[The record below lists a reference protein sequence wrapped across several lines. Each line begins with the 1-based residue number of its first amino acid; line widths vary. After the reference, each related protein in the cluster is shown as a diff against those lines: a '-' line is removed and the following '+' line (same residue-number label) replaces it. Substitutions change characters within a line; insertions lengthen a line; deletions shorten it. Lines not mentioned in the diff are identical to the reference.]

1 MFLSMDKK
9 RNKNWS
15 VLIALPLA
23 AFLLGK
29 MVGDM
34 MNKDMLHKRG

>member
-1 MFLSMDKK
+1 MFLSMDKR

-15 VLIALPLA
+15 VLVALPLA

-34 MNKDMLHKRG
+34 MNKDMPFKRG

>member
-1 MFLSMDKK
+1 MFISMDKQ

-15 VLIALPLA
+15 VLLALPLA

-34 MNKDMLHKRG
+34 RNKNMLHKRG